1 MEKEVRGLLLEIVAF
16 TFIIIINIIV
26 WTNLKEEHLK
36 KTEVVMNYVNN
47 LSIKTVNK
55 EDYYLFPMTDEYAID
70 NLRRNTIEIKNN
82 DNVNKEY
89 ILFLKIDKNY
99 IDNINSLKFMFNN
112 NIIDF
117 NDAYSYEDDN
127 YVYYQVYNNKVK
139 NNDYVDYIYWIKSDN
154 ENMNINF
161 KYSFEIV

>member
-1 MEKEVRGLLLEIVAF
+1 MEKEVRGLLLEIVAL
-16 TFIIIINIIV
+16 TFIIIITIIV
-26 WTNLKEEHLK
+26 CPNLKKEHLK
-36 KTEVVMNYVNN
+36 ETEVVMNYVNN
-47 LSIKTVNK
+47 LSIKTVNQ

-127 YVYYQVYNNKVK
+127 YVYYQVYNNNVK

>member
-1 MEKEVRGLLLEIVAF
+1 MEKEVRGLLLEIVALV
-16 TFIIIINIIV
+16 FIIIITIIV
-26 WTNLKEEHLK
+26 WPNLKEEHLK

-89 ILFLKIDKNY
+89 ILFLKIDKDC

-117 NDAYSYEDDN
+117 NDVYSYEDGN
-127 YVYYQVYNNKVK
+127 YVYYQVYNNDVK
-139 NNDYVDYIYWIKSDN
+139 DNDYVDYIYWIKSDN

>member
-1 MEKEVRGLLLEIVAF
+1 MEKEVRGLLLEIVAL
-16 TFIIIINIIV
+16 TFIIIITIIV
-26 WTNLKEEHLK
+26 CPNLKKEHLK
-36 KTEVVMNYVNN
+36 ETEVVMNYVNN
-47 LSIKTVNK
+47 LSIKTVNQ
-55 EDYYLFPMTDEYAID
+55 EYYYLFPMTDEYAID

-127 YVYYQVYNNKVK
+127 YVYYQVYNNNVK

>member
-1 MEKEVRGLLLEIVAF
+1 MEKEVRGLLLEIVALV
-16 TFIIIINIIV
+16 FIIIITIIV
-26 WTNLKEEHLK
+26 WPNLKEEHLK

-55 EDYYLFPMTDEYAID
+55 EEYYLFPMTDEYAID

-82 DNVNKEY
+82 DSVNKEY

-117 NDAYSYEDDN
+117 NDVYSYEDDN
-127 YVYYQVYNNKVK
+127 YVYYQVYNNNVK

>member
-1 MEKEVRGLLLEIVAF
+1 MEKEVRGLLLEIVAL
-16 TFIIIINIIV
+16 TFIIIITIIV
-26 WTNLKEEHLK
+26 WPNLKEEHLK

-82 DNVNKEY
+82 DNVGKEY

-99 IDNINSLKFMFNN
+99 IDNINLLKFMFNN

-127 YVYYQVYNNKVK
+127 YVYYQVYNNNVK

>member
-1 MEKEVRGLLLEIVAF
+1 MEKEIRGLLLEIVAL
-16 TFIIIINIIV
+16 TFIIIITIIV
-26 WTNLKEEHLK
+26 CPNLKEEHLK
-36 KTEVVMNYVNN
+36 ETEVVMNYVNN
-47 LSIKTVNK
+47 LSIKTVNQ

-99 IDNINSLKFMFNN
+99 IDNINLLKFMFNN

-127 YVYYQVYNNKVK
+127 YVYYQVYNNNVK

>member
-1 MEKEVRGLLLEIVAF
+1 MEKEVRGLLLEIVALV
-16 TFIIIINIIV
+16 FIIIITIIV
-26 WTNLKEEHLK
+26 WPNLKEEHLK

-99 IDNINSLKFMFNN
+99 IDNINLLKFMFNN

-127 YVYYQVYNNKVK
+127 YVYYQVYNNNVK